1 MSRACKA
8 TMTKNSSLKPTT
20 KMTLL
25 TDDLRDPTAPK
36 DAPSTLQTEDQI
48 FPLSLAREASSDL
61 TSPEVVSALI
71 PNSNVQDAPKFL
83 IALSQGVNDLIALNP
98 VAAVLTVFQADL
110 ILKNLTL
117 LTPTFL
123 MVLPLPKS
131 PLLPIEL
138 SQRESDLW

>member
-8 TMTKNSSLKPTT
+8 TMTTRSSTRPTT

-25 TDDLRDPTAPK
+25 TDDLRDPTAPQ

-48 FPLSLAREASSDL
+48 FPLSLARGALSDL

-71 PNSNVQDAPKFL
+71 PNSYVQTAPKFL
-83 IALSQGVNDLIALNP
+83 IALSQGVNDLLALNP
-98 VAAVLTVFQADL
+98 VAAVLTIFLADL
-110 ILKNLTL
+110 ILRSLML